1 MSRLGINLLSI
12 CAARLEINYVSVL
25 LLLLLL
31 ILLGAGFVVF
41 LCLSYCYYFHVQS
54 AHDINIFI
62 ICRVRVHV
70 TMRVC
75 VQRTGNE
82 MEGRPADEHER

>member
-31 ILLGAGFVVF
+31 LILLDAGFVVF
-41 LCLSYCYYFHVQS
+41 CVLGTV
-54 AHDINIFI
+54 I
-62 ICRVRVHV
+62 ISTYNQHMISTYLLFVMCACPRDHAC
-70 TMRVC
+70 MRTTDRE
-75 VQRTGNE
+75 QD
-82 MEGRPADEHER
+82 GRPSS